1 MSKGIAPL
9 VLAASLAVALL
20 PAAEACTRVLWN
32 TQPGYLLS
40 ARNLD
45 FFGPVSP
52 SLVLSP
58 RGVSRVGATE
68 ENAAHTV
75 RWKARY
81 GSVAVY
87 ADNVFPMDG
96 MNEKGLVAHTLY
108 FTGGAEQPQPGK
120 PEKPVL
126 ESSHWLSFILDN
138 HATVAEAV
146 AAIRSVRLL
155 PKRLPI
161 DYASDTKHIAIEDAS
176 GDSAIIEIVKGET
189 VIHHGRQFTVLT
201 NPPDYD
207 TMLKQEKKFAAST
220 SETIPTGWQADA
232 RLVRANWL
240 LKTLPR
246 PDNVEEAR
254 GFLASIMHSVA
265 MPIGLMADPLDLSV
279 EKAYEPYSRY
289 PAENRGVGTYWTTTA
304 DMKNMR
310 YAFQSASSISPVW
323 LDLRDFD
330 FARLKQTK
338 AISRLN
344 LYGSKSWAGNAR
356 QHLQD
361 VAAYH

>member
-1 MSKGIAPL
+1 MSKGIAKA
-9 VLAASLAVALL
+9 VLASYLTLSLLSS
-20 PAAEACTRVLWN
+20 AEACTRVLWN
-32 TQPGYLLS
+32 TQPGYMLS
-40 ARNLD
+40 SRNLD

-52 SLVLSP
+52 SLVVSP
-58 RGVSRVGATE
+58 RGVVRVGASGD
-68 ENAAHTV
+68 NAGQAV
-75 RWKARY
+75 RWTARY
-81 GSVAVY
+81 GSVAIY

-96 MNEKGLVAHTLY
+96 MNEKGLAAHTLY

-120 PEKPVL
+120 PAKPVL

-146 AAIRSVRLL
+146 AAIRAVRLD

-207 TMLKQEKKFAAST
+207 TMLKQEKKYAAANSD
-220 SETIPTGWQADA
+220 TIPTGWQADA

-240 LKTLPR
+240 LKSLPR
-246 PDNVEEAR
+246 ADNVEEAR

-265 MPIGLMADPLDLSV
+265 MPVGLMADPLDLAV
-279 EKAYEPYSRY
+279 EKVYEPYSRY

-304 DMKNMR
+304 DLKNLR
-310 YAFQSASSISPVW
+310 YSFQSVSSLSPVW
-323 LDLRDFD
+323 LDLRQFNFD
-330 FARLKQTK
+330 KLRQTK
-338 AISRLN
+338 SIARLN
-344 LYGSKSWAGNAR
+344 LYGSKSWAGDVR
-356 QHLQD
+356 QQLRE
-361 VAAYH
+361 VPAFK